1 MSITAE
7 TRRESYEL
15 VDSSN
20 LYAKIKKI
28 FEETSSQYTAR
39 ELAVILYE
47 NHLIPFPVRQ
57 AVAPRLTELEDEGE
71 VEVCGK
77 VYDKVTQRNVAVY
90 KLSKGCGE

>member
-15 VDSSN
+15 VDAKT
-20 LYAKIKKI
+20 LYTKIRRI
-28 FEETSSQYTAR
+28 FEETSRQYTAR
-39 ELAVILYE
+39 ELAVILHE

-57 AVAPRLTELEDEGE
+57 AVAPRLTELEDEGV

-77 VYDKVTQRNVAVY
+77 VYDEVTKRNVATYRLVDI
-90 KLSKGCGE
+90 EH